1 MKAIL
6 LSCILFFPTT
16 SVFSMSQDVSFMSDF
31 NEKSSLEHSGRTDK
45 SGCHK
50 NTKTGQ
56 RHCH

>member
-1 MKAIL
+1 
-6 LSCILFFPTT
+6 
-16 SVFSMSQDVSFMSDF
+16 MSQDVSFMSDF